1 MDPVVSALFDQLVV
15 ASELSPIFGRGAL
28 SRALARLGLLPD
40 RLTKA
45 DLMRALP
52 EITRT
57 IRPYLGDRTD
67 EVSMNIQRLIWA
79 ADSGVSQS
87 AK

>member
-1 MDPVVSALFDQLVV
+1 MSALFEQLVV
-15 ASELSPIFGRGAL
+15 ASQLSPIFGRGAL
-28 SRALARLGLLPD
+28 SRALARLGLFPD
-40 RLTKA
+40 SLTKP
-45 DLMRALP
+45 DLLRALP